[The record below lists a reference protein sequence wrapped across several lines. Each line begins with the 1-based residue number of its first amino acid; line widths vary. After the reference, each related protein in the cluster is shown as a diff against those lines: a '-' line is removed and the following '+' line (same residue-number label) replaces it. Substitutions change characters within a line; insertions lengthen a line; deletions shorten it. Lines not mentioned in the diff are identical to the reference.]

1 MMSISKEV
9 HKSCLEVFIYFL
21 FVCQEQR
28 RQYNCQMEEA
38 TQAEAA
44 MVNV

>member
-1 MMSISKEV
+1 MFRS
-9 HKSCLEVFIYFL
+9 VFCRPIIYFL